1 MNFILSFKSATFA
14 ILQVFLLGA
23 CGFFV
28 VKRKIVSSEG
38 LNALSRLVIEL
49 TLPAMV
55 FSRMVRGFDFGL
67 YPNWWLFP
75 VLSIIMTV
83 VGLAL
88 GYILLTLSRGLSEK
102 REFLSSV
109 AFQNSGYLPLILAAM
124 ILPLKDVEEFYI
136 YIFLFLLGFNLI
148 IWSWGVEFLSYRK
161 RKKFELGSMFSPAVI
176 AICVSFFFTLAG
188 FNKFIPQTIIM
199 PLKMVGD
206 CTVPLGM
213 IVVGGSLAETQ
224 LVSGINKE
232 ALAKII
238 LAKLV
243 ILPLLALIFL
253 SLVSLPK
260 LVALLILVEA
270 AMPPAT
276 SLSIIARHYG
286 AEKHFI
292 SQAIFI
298 GHIVSLVTI
307 PIFLGLFGLIWS

>member
-1 MNFILSFKSATFA
+1 MSFVLSFKSAGLA
-14 ILQVFLLGA
+14 IFEVFLLGA

-28 VKRKIVSSEG
+28 MKRKIISSEG
-38 LNALSRLVIEL
+38 LDALSRLVIEL

-67 YPNWWLFP
+67 YPNWWFFP
-75 VLSIIMTV
+75 LLSVILTV

-88 GYILLTLSRGLSEK
+88 GYILLAFSRGLIEK

-124 ILPLKDVEEFYI
+124 ILPLKEAEEFYI

-161 RKKFELGSMFSPAVI
+161 RRKFELGSLFSPAVI
-176 AICVSFFFTLAG
+176 AIIVSFFFTSVGL
-188 FNKFIPQTIIM
+188 NKFIPEAIIT

-206 CTVPLGM
+206 CTVPLGI
-213 IVVGGSLAETQ
+213 IVVGGSLAEAE
-224 LVSGINKE
+224 LVRGINKE
-232 ALAKII
+232 AVTKII

-253 SLVSLPK
+253 SLVGLPK
-260 LVALLILVEA
+260 LVALLILLEA

-307 PIFLGLFGLIWS
+307 PIFLGLFGLIWP